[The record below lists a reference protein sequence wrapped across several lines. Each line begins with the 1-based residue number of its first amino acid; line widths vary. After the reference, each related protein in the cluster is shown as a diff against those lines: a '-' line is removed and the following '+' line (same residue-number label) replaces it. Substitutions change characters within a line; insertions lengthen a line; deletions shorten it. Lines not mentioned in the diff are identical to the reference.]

1 MWPFTRERSIPEPEP
16 QAPPAPTEPPLLCSF
31 CGKTQDEVRKL
42 IAGPSVYIC
51 DECIDLCNDIIAEE
65 IAQSETDPPKCWVC
79 QDASKRRDL
88 INVPRGVSL
97 CRDCFHAMRSLRNK
111 K

>member
-1 MWPFTRERSIPEPEP
+1 MWPFTRERSIPAPEP

-42 IAGPSVYIC
+42 IAGPSGAVRGVP
-51 DECIDLCNDIIAEE
+51 
-65 IAQSETDPPKCWVC
+65 Q
-79 QDASKRRDL
+79 RREL
-88 INVPRGVSL
+88 INVPRGVAL

-111 K
+111 SR

>member
-16 QAPPAPTEPPLLCSF
+16 QAAPSPTEPPVVCSF

-65 IAQSETDPPKCWVC
+65 IAQEQTDPPECWICKGV
-79 QDASKRRDL
+79 DKGREL

-97 CRDCFHAMRSLRNK
+97 CRDCFHAMRTLRNK
-111 K
+111 R